1 VICASHVGSD
11 RRIEY
16 QVYIDFRSKFN
27 GKNDA
32 SRHIVM
38 VTRDL
43 HGNEA
48 VVGLYWGLHLQMENG
63 SAGIFLTS
71 HAGMAK

>member
-1 VICASHVGSD
+1 
-11 RRIEY
+11 
-16 QVYIDFRSKFN
+16 VYFNLRCKLN

-38 VTRDL
+38 GTHDL
-43 HGNEA
+43 HGNEV
-48 VVGLYWGLHLQMENG
+48 VVGLYWELHLQMENG